1 MVTQYR
7 QGCITGAG
15 WCCLW
20 DAAAFRHVI
29 DESTH
34 YDALIDDDGLR
45 RSIASG
51 GLVPVNDFGD
61 GGYDI
66 GVRIA
71 DNPTESPISDDEI
84 SSAIA
89 TSKPY
94 RFCTSG
100 DVCVSG
106 MEFVGDPSDIKHIAR
121 HGISPGTYVAT
132 VYRFGPDCSEMPE
145 FLVVLQPL
153 APDKQVKEFCTDEY
167 TFRQQPTLPTGHVGF
182 RVHTCSDWRKLK
194 QRLSEIT
201 GHDKSIVGV
210 ATKSHEPLY
219 LGNGLQDPARIAAM
233 VQPLMEAVTS
243 LSGTFEFVLDG
254 QRVEPSTLVI
264 TFRRE
269 GSA

>member
-1 MVTQYR
+1 MVTHYR

-34 YDALIDDDGLR
+34 YEALIDDEGVR

-71 DNPTESPISDDEI
+71 DSPNDSPISGEEI

-89 TSKPY
+89 KSKPY
-94 RFCTSG
+94 RFSTSG

-106 MEFVGDPSDIKHIAR
+106 MEFVGEPIDNTHVTR
-121 HGISPGTYVAT
+121 HGISPGTYVAK
-132 VYRFGPDCSEMPE
+132 VYRFGPDSAEMPE

-153 APDKQVKEFCTDEY
+153 APEHEDIEFCTDDD
-167 TFRQQPTLPTGHVGF
+167 TFGQQPTLPTGHVGF

-201 GHDKSIVGV
+201 GHEKSTVGV

-219 LGNGLQDPARIAAM
+219 LGNGYQNPERIAAM
-233 VQPLMEAVTS
+233 VQPLMEAVAA
-243 LSGTFEFVLDG
+243 LGGTFEFVLDG
-254 QRVEPSTLVI
+254 QQVEPSTLLT
-264 TFRRE
+264 TFRGE
-269 GSA
+269 GSG

>member
-1 MVTQYR
+1 V
-7 QGCITGAG
+7 
-15 WCCLW
+15 
-20 DAAAFRHVI
+20 V

-34 YDALIDDDGLR
+34 YDALIDDDGVR
-45 RSIASG
+45 HSIAAG

-71 DNPTESPISDDEI
+71 DNPNESPLSDEEI
-84 SSAIA
+84 SSAVA
-89 TSKPY
+89 TSRPY

-100 DVCVSG
+100 DICVSG
-106 MEFVGDPSDIKHIAR
+106 MEHVGEPIDNRFVAR
-121 HGISPGTYVAT
+121 HSIAPGTYVAR
-132 VYRFGPDCSEMPE
+132 VYRFGPDSAEMPH
-145 FLVVLQPL
+145 FLVTLQPL
-153 APDKQVKEFCTDEY
+153 TPDHEEIEFCTDED
-167 TFRQQPTLPTGHVGF
+167 TFCQQPTLPTGHVGF

-201 GHDKSIVGV
+201 GHDKSAVGV

-219 LGNGLQDPARIAAM
+219 LGNGYQNPERITGM

-243 LSGTFEFVLDG
+243 LGGTFEFVLDG
-254 QRVEPSTLVI
+254 QRVEPSSLLT

-269 GSA
+269 SSG

>member
-1 MVTQYR
+1 M
-7 QGCITGAG
+7 TGAG

-20 DAAAFRHVI
+20 DAVAFRHVV

-34 YDALIDDDGLR
+34 YDALIDKDGVR
-45 RSIASG
+45 RSIAAG

-71 DNPTESPISDDEI
+71 DNPNESPMSAEEI
-84 SSAIA
+84 SSAVA

-100 DVCVSG
+100 QICVSG
-106 MEFVGDPSDIKHIAR
+106 MEFVGEPFVGEPIDRPIAR
-121 HGISPGTYVAT
+121 HVIQPGTYVAQ
-132 VYRFGPDCSEMPE
+132 VYRFGSNSAGLPE
-145 FLVVLQPL
+145 FLIALRPMT
-153 APDKQVKEFCTDEY
+153 PDHEGIEFCTDDD
-167 TFRQQPTLPTGHVGF
+167 TFCQQEPVLPTGHVGF
-182 RVHTCSDWRKLK
+182 RVDTCKDWRTLK
-194 QRLSEIT
+194 QKLSEIT
-201 GHDKSIVGV
+201 GHEKSSVGV

-219 LGNGLQDPARIAAM
+219 LGNGFQHPERITGM

-243 LSGTFEFVLDG
+243 LGGTFEFVLDG
-254 QRVEPSTLVI
+254 QRVEPSSLLS

-269 GSA
+269 GRG

>member
-1 MVTQYR
+1 M
-7 QGCITGAG
+7 TGAG

-20 DAAAFRHVI
+20 DAAAFGHVV

-34 YDALIDDDGLR
+34 YDAMIDHDGVR
-45 RSIASG
+45 KSIASG

-71 DNPTESPISDDEI
+71 DNPNESPISEEEI
-84 SSAIA
+84 LSAIA

-100 DVCVSG
+100 DLCVSG
-106 MEFVGDPSDIKHIAR
+106 MEFVGVPVDNRCVAR
-121 HGISPGTYVAT
+121 YGISPGTYIAN
-132 VYRFGPDCSEMPE
+132 VYRFGPDKWPQLPE
-145 FLVVLQPL
+145 FLVTLQL
-153 APDKQVKEFCTDEY
+153 LTPDHEGIEFCADED
-167 TFRQQPTLPTGHVGF
+167 TFCQQEPTLPTGHVGF
-182 RVHTCSDWRKLK
+182 RVDTCNDWRKLK

-201 GHDKSIVGV
+201 GHEKSSVGV

-219 LGNGLQDPARIAAM
+219 LGNGYQHPERITAM

-243 LSGTFEFVLDG
+243 LGGTFEFVLDG
-254 QRVEPSTLVI
+254 QKVEPSTLLT
-264 TFRRE
+264 TFR
-269 GSA
+269 S